1 MMSNPNLGPELSD
14 SSNSESTESNRRGNP
29 ASAYLDEAPA
39 GEIEA
44 AQARA
49 TTVSH
54 RFGGTRYALSRPV
67 PAAAPAGDGAGDSP
81 AEPPGDTD
89 ADTTPDDASGN
100 AAPGTDEPGNA
111 R

>member
-29 ASAYLDEAPA
+29 ASAYLDETPA

-67 PAAAPAGDGAGDSP
+67 APAAPAADGPRDSTP
-81 AEPPGDTD
+81 EPPGDTD
-89 ADTTPDDASGN
+89 AETTPDGAGGS
-100 AAPGTDEPGNA
+100 AAPNTDEAEDG